1 MEALHSLQSIDSD
14 AEASQRHHP
23 YFKHSMQ
30 MEMTLRRSVR
40 WTDALT
46 CRYAC
51 NTKHTPDS
59 AKFGQLPFVE
69 VFVYWKL

>member
-1 MEALHSLQSIDSD
+1 MEAFQSLTYD
-14 AEASQRHHP
+14 AEAS
-23 YFKHSMQ
+23 HSNINKSIQ
-30 MEMTLRRSVR
+30 MEKTLRRSVR

-46 CRYAC
+46 SRHAC
-51 NTKHTPDS
+51 NTKHTPNS